1 MKNFTQ
7 KFIGILVL
15 VFTMSFTVNS
25 QEIGDIYEGGIVFY
39 VDETGQHGL
48 VAAQEDLEGTYEWG
62 CYGESV
68 DGADSQLIG
77 SGLQNTVD
85 IINQGCMTENGSTT
99 AAQAAL
105 DAEITGYSDWYLPS
119 KDELTEM
126 YNTLGNGGPEVNIG
140 GFENSFSYGVYW
152 SSSEL
157 LSNFA
162 WYVNFSDGGSSYNS
176 KSNTYR
182 VRVIR
187 AF

>member
-48 VAAQEDLEGTYEWG
+48 VAAQEDLEGTYGWG

-77 SGLQNTVD
+77 SGLQNTMD
-85 IINQGCMTENGSTT
+85 I
-99 AAQAAL
+99 
-105 DAEITGYSDWYLPS
+105 
-119 KDELTEM
+119 
-126 YNTLGNGGPEVNIG
+126 
-140 GFENSFSYGVYW
+140 
-152 SSSEL
+152 
-157 LSNFA
+157 LSL
-162 WYVNFSDGGSSYNS
+162 
-176 KSNTYR
+176 
-182 VRVIR
+182 IHI
-187 AF
+187 